1 MDNIESDMDSDA
13 PMLSNNAKTFDSD
26 SVPTDGNE
34 SSSDTE
40 SVIKKKKKKKK
51 LKKSRKKNMAKE
63 DVLDKSKL
71 TDDENDELL
80 RDLETMLNE
89 PNGEADFKDVG
100 IEKVCFVHDI
110 YAGILIHG
118 CYTRC
123 PKYATKLLLLLTRLT
138 FSLTT

>member
-1 MDNIESDMDSDA
+1 MDNIESDMDSDT

-40 SVIKKKKKKKK
+40 SVIKKKKKKK
-51 LKKSRKKNMAKE
+51 LKKSRKKSMAKE

-89 PNGEADFKDVG
+89 PIDEADFKDVG
-100 IEKVCFVHDI
+100 IEKVRFVHGI
-110 YAGILIHG
+110 YAGILIHV